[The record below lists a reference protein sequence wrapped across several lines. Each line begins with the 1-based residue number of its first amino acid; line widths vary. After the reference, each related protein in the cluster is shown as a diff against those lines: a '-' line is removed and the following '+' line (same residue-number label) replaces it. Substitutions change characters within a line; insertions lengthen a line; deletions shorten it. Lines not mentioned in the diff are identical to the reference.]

1 VLTLFIIWSLPIA
14 LGFILL
20 GFLVARAAKKR
31 GKNPWLWGSLT
42 VVLITV
48 VSWQRIPIWAA
59 DIFLRGMAMK
69 QLITPQGKITTLA
82 EAKKITIRVSVDGVN
97 FDVPLVYDFRGYNQQ
112 LHGWVG
118 VPQGQIEGK
127 ERLSVDYVEVDALL
141 PDISPMSEE
150 NLAQFEVLGW
160 GKKIHVSITHKRSW
174 DYFFKNSFGE
184 LQRQPDSPEVPGLLH
199 YYDPLG
205 KADMYFSH
213 DYPTDELISI
223 HCSDEKIFHHKSP
236 SCKAETSYRPAP
248 DLVTAKHIEG
258 AIFHLE
264 YSLPSQYVGQWREID
279 RKLRSLFDQ
288 FIKNAT

>member
-1 VLTLFIIWSLPIA
+1 MLTLFIIWSLPIA

-48 VSWQRIPIWAA
+48 VSWQQIPTWAA
-59 DIFLRGMAMK
+59 HIFLRGMAMK

-127 ERLSVDYVEVDALL
+127 ESLSVDYVEVDALL
-141 PDISPMSEE
+141 PDI
-150 NLAQFEVLGW
+150 
-160 GKKIHVSITHKRSW
+160 
-174 DYFFKNSFGE
+174 KNTFGR

-199 YYDPLG
+199 YYDSLG

-223 HCSDEKIFHHKSP
+223 HCSDEKIFHYKSP

-248 DLVTAKHIEG
+248 DLVAAKHIEG

-264 YSLPSQYVGQWREID
+264 YSLPSQYISQWREID

>member
-42 VVLITV
+42 VVLITGSV
-48 VSWQRIPIWAA
+48 MATDTDMGQRI
-59 DIFLRGMAMK
+59 FFTGMAMK

-112 LHGWVG
+112 LHGWWVCR
-118 VPQGQIEGK
+118 QGQIEGK

-160 GKKIHVSITHKRSW
+160 VKKYMSPLRTRDRGITSLKILSESCNANRIHGSAGVVT
-174 DYFFKNSFGE
+174 
-184 LQRQPDSPEVPGLLH
+184 LL
-199 YYDPLG
+199 
-205 KADMYFSH
+205 
-213 DYPTDELISI
+213 
-223 HCSDEKIFHHKSP
+223 
-236 SCKAETSYRPAP
+236 RP
-248 DLVTAKHIEG
+248 
-258 AIFHLE
+258 F
-264 YSLPSQYVGQWREID
+264 R
-279 RKLRSLFDQ
+279 
-288 FIKNAT
+288 